1 MSLLTRS
8 IVPASFLILILCSAS
23 VRADDKPA
31 SLEIQTE
38 SIKTLYS
45 VPVKF
50 DMVKVPAGKFNY
62 SPDGKTPPKEV
73 EIKSFWIGKTECLWD
88 HYDVYESRLDL
99 TEDQKIEIKKTG
111 VDAKTRPSK
120 PYLAPDRGYGHT
132 GFPVIS
138 VSYKSAT
145 MYCVW
150 LSEKT
155 NKKYRLPTEA
165 EWEYACRAG
174 ARDPTKMDK
183 KQIMDMAWT
192 KDNADD
198 KTMPA
203 MQKKPNAWG
212 LYDMLGN
219 AGEWCSQLA
228 GDKPVLKGGT
238 FLQPT
243 LKVQC
248 DWRAPFDPAWQ
259 ETDPNIP
266 KATWWLSDGTFTG
279 FRIARDD

>member
-1 MSLLTRS
+1 MLGLNF
-8 IVPASFLILILCSAS
+8 A
-23 VRADDKPA
+23 RADDPPK
-31 SLEIQTE
+31 LETQTE

-50 DMVKVPAGKFNY
+50 DMIKIPAGKFNF
-62 SPDGKTPPKEV
+62 SPDPKMPPKEV
-73 EIKSFWIGKTECLWD
+73 EIKPFWIGKTECLWE

-99 TEDQKIEIKKTG
+99 TEDEKIKLKESG

-120 PYLAPDRGYGHT
+120 PYNAPDRGYGHT
-132 GFPVIS
+132 GYPVIS

-155 NKKYRLPTEA
+155 GKKYRLPTEA

-174 ARDPTKMDK
+174 AKDPMKMDK
-183 KQIMDMAWT
+183 KAILDMAWT

-219 AGEWCSQLA
+219 AGEWCNSLDGKTGYLCGGYYSREAKKSTCNQREPFTPDWQL
-228 GDKPVLKGGT
+228 K
-238 FLQPT
+238 
-243 LKVQC
+243 
-248 DWRAPFDPAWQ
+248 
-259 ETDPNIP
+259 DPNDP
-266 KATWWLSDGTFTG
+266 KGMWWLSDGMMCG
-279 FRIARDD
+279 FRVVCEE